1 MQDAQRGA
9 LLGFINCG
17 EYLMNYSFTSQS
29 PSMYNITMR
38 ESRLIIDGTVPL
50 FERLV
55 KTGKPVVL
63 YGMGN
68 GADKIIHYLK
78 KYDVELA
85 GVFASDSF
93 VRGHS
98 FHGLPVM
105 TYAQAKETFG
115 NMVVLVA
122 FGTHRENVISNILEI
137 AAEQELYAPD
147 IDVAGRGIFDR
158 DYFEQN
164 EQWLDE
170 VYDLLE
176 DEESREVYRR
186 LINYKLSGSL
196 DTLMGAESDRETAYR
211 EILELR
217 GDEVY
222 VDGGAYDGDTVRE
235 FINHVKTY
243 RKIYAI
249 EPDSRSCA
257 KLISN
262 TERLSD
268 IECMNLALGN
278 RTEDIS
284 FGGEAGR
291 QSSVGGRVMVAQNRI
306 DNIAPDAT
314 FIKLDVEG
322 YETASVM
329 GAREVIKR
337 NKPKLQVAAYHKNMD
352 MLMPLTVKEIRG
364 DYKVYIRH
372 FRCVPAWDTYFYFV

>member
-1 MQDAQRGA
+1 
-9 LLGFINCG
+9 
-17 EYLMNYSFTSQS
+17 
-29 PSMYNITMR
+29 MYNETMK
-38 ESRLIIDGTVPL
+38 ESRLIVSGVAPL

-78 KYDVELA
+78 KYDVELS

-105 TYAQAKETFG
+105 TYAQAKEAFG
-115 NMVVLVA
+115 SMVVLVA
-122 FGTHRENVISNILEI
+122 FGTHRENVIENILNI

-164 EQWLDE
+164 EQWLNE

-176 DEESREVYRR
+176 DDASREVYRK
-186 LINYKLSGSL
+186 LISYKLSGRL
-196 DTLMGAESDRETAYR
+196 DILMSAESVREDAYR
-211 EILELR
+211 DILSLG

-235 FINHVKTY
+235 FINNVKTY

-262 TERLSD
+262 TEQLQN
-268 IECMNLALGN
+268 IECMNMALGN

-284 FGGEAGR
+284 FGGAGGR
-291 QSSVGGRVMVAQNRI
+291 QSAVGGRVMVAQNKI

-314 FIKLDVEG
+314 YIKLDVEG
-322 YETASVM
+322 FETATIM
-329 GAREVIKR
+329 GARETIKQG
-337 NKPKLQVAAYHKNMD
+337 KPKLQVAAYHKNMD

-364 DYKVYIRH
+364 DYKVYMRH

>member
-1 MQDAQRGA
+1 M
-9 LLGFINCG
+9 
-17 EYLMNYSFTSQS
+17 
-29 PSMYNITMR
+29 
-38 ESRLIIDGTVPL
+38 

-78 KYDVELA
+78 KYDVDLA

-105 TYAQAKETFG
+105 TYTQAKEAFG
-115 NMVVLVA
+115 DMVVLVA
-122 FGTHRENVISNILEI
+122 FGTHRENVIKNILDI

-147 IDVAGRGIFDR
+147 IDVAGRAIFDR

-164 EQWLDE
+164 EQWLNE

-176 DEESREVYRR
+176 DDFSRDVYRR
-186 LINYKLSGSL
+186 LISYKLSGRL
-196 DTLMGAESDRETAYR
+196 DILMSAESQREDAFR
-211 EILELR
+211 DILRLNGE
-217 GDEVY
+217 EVY

-235 FINHVKTY
+235 FIGYTGSY

-257 KLISN
+257 RLISN
-262 TERLSD
+262 TEQLNY
-268 IECMNLALGN
+268 IECMNMALGN

-284 FGGEAGR
+284 FGSEGGR
-291 QSSVGGRVMVAQNRI
+291 QSAVGGKVMVAQNTI

-314 FIKLDVEG
+314 YIKLDVEG
-322 YETASVM
+322 FEMASIM
-329 GAREVIKR
+329 GARETVKR

-352 MLMPLTVKEIRG
+352 MLLPLTVKEMRD
-364 DYKVYIRH
+364 DYKVYVRH